1 MIVLHNLESLEDI
14 LWIQK
19 EVNLKPRDR
28 GFHLITDEVISNIP
42 ELIDIS
48 VGLLSIF
55 IKHTSAS
62 LSINEDADGTVREDF
77 ESHFNIMVP
86 ENAPYYKH
94 TIEGSDDMPAHLK
107 ASILGSA
114 LSIPISNGSLNL
126 GTWQGIYLCEH
137 RNNKPVRKII
147 LTLNGK

>member
-1 MIVLHNLESLEDI
+1 MYKR
-14 LWIQK
+14 Q
-19 EVNLKPRDR
+19 
-28 GFHLITDEVISNIP
+28 
-42 ELIDIS
+42 
-48 VGLLSIF
+48 
-55 IKHTSAS
+55 
-62 LSINEDADGTVREDF
+62 VREDF

-114 LSIPISNGSLNL
+114 LNIPISNGSLNL

>member
-1 MIVLHNLESLEDI
+1 MIVLYNKESLTDI

-19 EVNLKPRDR
+19 EINLKPRDR

-86 ENAPYYKH
+86 ENAPYYRH
-94 TIEGSDDMPAHLK
+94 TIEGPDDMPAHLK
-107 ASILGSA
+107 SAILGS
-114 LSIPISNGSLNL
+114 SVNIPISDGKLNL
-126 GTWQGIYLCEH
+126 GSWQGIYLCEH
-137 RNNKPVRKII
+137 RNHGSKRKIV
-147 LTLNGK
+147 LTMNGE

>member
-1 MIVLHNLESLEDI
+1 
-14 LWIQK
+14 
-19 EVNLKPRDR
+19 
-28 GFHLITDEVISNIP
+28 
-42 ELIDIS
+42 
-48 VGLLSIF
+48 
-55 IKHTSAS
+55 
-62 LSINEDADGTVREDF
+62 
-77 ESHFNIMVP
+77 MVP

-114 LSIPISNGSLNL
+114 LNIPISNGSLNL